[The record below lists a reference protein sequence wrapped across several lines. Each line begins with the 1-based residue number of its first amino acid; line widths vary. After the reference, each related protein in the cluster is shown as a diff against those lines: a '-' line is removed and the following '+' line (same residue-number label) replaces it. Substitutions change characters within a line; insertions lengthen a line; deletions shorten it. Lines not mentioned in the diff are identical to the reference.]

1 MKKQVVDL
9 SNKNISE
16 IDIPESIFGIK
27 VFPDL
32 IHQYIRYQNAKSRQ
46 GSHKTKTRSEIKG
59 KAKKPFAQKGTGNAR
74 QGSSK
79 PPHYRGGATSMGPQ
93 NRDHSFSLNKKEKTL
108 ALRCALSNKIK
119 NEDIIFINSLEV
131 NNHKTKKLFERL
143 KKFKF
148 KSALFIHNDSDKLI
162 KLPLSQYYV
171 PGWENHLYSYK
182 RVCREG
188 CVFNLNCGCK
198 STIRDYYNLM
208 SDNINIIC
216 CNQNTRFDLCW
227 SDKYCMEHFIHN
239 HLVK

>member
-1 MKKQVVDL
+1 MKKQVVNL

-108 ALRCALSNKIK
+108 ALKCALSNKSK
-119 NEDIIFINSLEV
+119 NEEIIFLDSLEIAD
-131 NNHKTKKLFERL
+131 HKTKKLFNSL
-143 KKFKF
+143 KKFNF
-148 KSALFIHNDSDKLI
+148 NSALFIHSEKSKNENFKKASSNIPKLAMLSEKGLNVRDLMTFDKI
-162 KLPLSQYYV
+162 FIEKTAVEQIT
-171 PGWENHLYSYK
+171 K
-182 RVCREG
+182 R
-188 CVFNLNCGCK
+188 L
-198 STIRDYYNLM
+198 T
-208 SDNINIIC
+208 
-216 CNQNTRFDLCW
+216 
-227 SDKYCMEHFIHN
+227 
-239 HLVK
+239 

>member
-27 VFPDL
+27 IFPDL

-108 ALRCALSNKIK
+108 ALKCALSNKSK
-119 NEDIIFINSLEV
+119 NEEIIFVDSLDIAD
-131 NNHKTKKLFERL
+131 HKTKKLFNSL
-143 KKFKF
+143 KKFNF
-148 KSALFIHNDSDKLI
+148 NSALFIHSEKSNNENFKKASSNIPKLAMLSEKGLNVRDLMTFDKI
-162 KLPLSQYYV
+162 FIEKTAVEQIT
-171 PGWENHLYSYK
+171 K
-182 RVCREG
+182 R
-188 CVFNLNCGCK
+188 L
-198 STIRDYYNLM
+198 T
-208 SDNINIIC
+208 
-216 CNQNTRFDLCW
+216 
-227 SDKYCMEHFIHN
+227 
-239 HLVK
+239 

>member
-108 ALRCALSNKIK
+108 ALKCALSNKSK
-119 NEDIIFINSLEV
+119 NEEIIFLDSLEITDY
-131 NNHKTKKLFERL
+131 KTKKLFNNL
-143 KKFKF
+143 KKFNF
-148 KSALFIHNDSDKLI
+148 NSALFIHSEKSKNENFKKASSNIPKLAMLSEKGLNVRDLMTFDKI
-162 KLPLSQYYV
+162 FIEKTAVEQIT
-171 PGWENHLYSYK
+171 K
-182 RVCREG
+182 R
-188 CVFNLNCGCK
+188 L
-198 STIRDYYNLM
+198 T
-208 SDNINIIC
+208 
-216 CNQNTRFDLCW
+216 
-227 SDKYCMEHFIHN
+227 
-239 HLVK
+239 